1 MSIRSISGNGMALLA
16 IERLSAQPHRT
27 GLTVSSGAGALAAR
41 LYHGS
46 IGFGSSALLG
56 GTLLRLPLPPT
67 APFVCPLLDLAV
79 GGNRESL
86 ATRA

>member
-1 MSIRSISGNGMALLA
+1 VSIRSISGNSMALLA
-16 IERLSAQPHRT
+16 IERLRAQPHRT
-27 GLTVSSGAGALAAR
+27 GLTVSSGAGTLAAR
-41 LYHGS
+41 LYHES
-46 IGFGSSALLG
+46 IGLGSSALLG
-56 GTLLRLPLPPT
+56 GTLLQLPLPPP